1 MPRTTPSS
9 PTYKTHT
16 CHGDLYAY
24 TRVDGRRISLGRAGT
39 PEALTKYRRILSE
52 WEAAHAERELAE
64 PSRLT
69 VSELAE
75 RFVEHQTRRIKKSEI
90 HPKNGPFRSKS
101 ARSWR
106 NTGRFLV
113 AVGSVSAGTRWRP
126 ENEKAAAML
135 RQRLSLTS
143 RCRAYSVGSI
153 RRDPHSGQM
162 TADPRT

>member
-1 MPRTTPSS
+1 MPDK
-9 PTYKTHT
+9 PTNRPIFKTQIVK
-16 CHGDLYAY
+16 GAAYAY

-52 WEAAHAERELAE
+52 WEAAHAERE
-64 PSRLT
+64 
-69 VSELAE
+69 
-75 RFVEHQTRRIKKSEI
+75 RIQEGQI

-113 AVGSVSAGTRWRP
+113 VVGSVSAGTRWRP